1 MRNNL
6 GVVMALCIGIGASV
20 GTALGRIPEYI
31 GFAICLV
38 VIIEFIIKRSIS
50 KEEDL

>member
-1 MRNNL
+1 MRTNL
-6 GVVMALCIGIGASV
+6 GVVMALCIGIGTSIGV
-20 GTALGRIPEYI
+20 ALGRVPEYI

>member
-1 MRNNL
+1 MRTNL
-6 GVVMALCIGIGASV
+6 GVLIALFIGIGASV
-20 GTALGRIPEYI
+20 GVALGQVPEYI
-31 GFAICLV
+31 GFAICFV